1 MAGMKKLFDD
11 TRALLRGGD
20 AKNPLVVAVSSQC
33 QGKFNSKASIRD
45 FNVTFDQPNAFG
57 GENAGP
63 KPSEML
69 LAALA
74 ACQEVTYR
82 LYADGLSIPLDGVRV
97 ELTGLMDLNGFLGV
111 DDNVSAGF
119 QEIRGTVHL
128 DSSASDADLERLRQE
143 VEKHCPVLDDLRRPV
158 DVEIVARRETKT

>member
-11 TRALLRGGD
+11 TRALLRSGE
-20 AKNPLVVAVSSQC
+20 AKNPLVVSLSSQC
-33 QGKFNSKASIRD
+33 QGGFNSKVSIRD
-45 FNVTFDQPNAFG
+45 FNLTIDQPTAFG

-63 KPSEML
+63 KPSEVL

-82 LYADGLSIPLDGVRV
+82 LYADGLSIPLNGVRV